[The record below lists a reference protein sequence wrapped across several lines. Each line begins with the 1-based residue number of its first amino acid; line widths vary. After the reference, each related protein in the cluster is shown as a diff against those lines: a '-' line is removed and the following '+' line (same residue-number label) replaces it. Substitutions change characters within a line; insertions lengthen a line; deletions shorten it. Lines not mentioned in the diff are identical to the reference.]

1 MRPPLKIR
9 LLPWAL
15 AAAAAMSLPAA
26 HAKEGFVPLSERG
39 KKVLVGCNPSN
50 AASVT
55 RCKVAELPGEPGY
68 TLVASNSAPIVKN
81 DVQVG
86 TLHDSVWANDAGDH
100 IFGMQVELNAEPYD
114 LSGLSFNVND
124 LFRRVLEDEPASV
137 AYQLGAATKALQ
149 KAGRTLQGLKEP
161 DPEEDDDERA
171 APQGLFYRNQPIRNN
186 EWVDFRIDANANEPS
201 GTSSASSPWLLVKT
215 RAPAGFALQPFAIR
229 ALSSDVADPSQIVEI
244 YLPGY
249 QPN

>member
-50 AASVT
+50 QASVT
-55 RCKVAELPGEPGY
+55 RCKVADLPGEPGY
-68 TLVASNSAPIVKN
+68 TLVASNSTPVVKN

-86 TLHDSVWANDAGDH
+86 TLHDSVWANEAGDH

-114 LSGLSFNVND
+114 LSGLSFNLND
-124 LFRRVLEDEPASV
+124 LFRRVLEDEPAAV
-137 AYQLGAATKALQ
+137 AYQMGASTKAL
-149 KAGRTLQGLKEP
+149 KKSGRTFQGLKEP
-161 DPEEDDDERA
+161 DRIGS
-171 APQGLFYRNQPIRNN
+171 QGLFYRNQPIRNN
-186 EWVDFRIDANANEPS
+186 DWVDFRIDANAAEPT
-201 GTSSASSPWLLVKT
+201 GASSANSPWLLVKT
-215 RAPAGFALQPFAIR
+215 RAPAGFSLQPFAIR
-229 ALSSDVADPSQIVEI
+229 ALSSDFSDASQIVEI